1 MIQGNVKSSE
11 ETRPIDTHVG
21 HKLRVRRKELGLSQ
35 NRLAEAIGVTFQ
47 QIQKYERGANRVVA
61 SRLYDLAAALDV
73 PVSYFFADPPAA
85 ALEDSAP
92 ARGDSQDHPQHREVL
107 DLVSAYYGI
116 ADDRLRKKFVDLVKS
131 VAKSKS

>member
-1 MIQGNVKSSE
+1 MNRRSNKASE
-11 ETRPIDTHVG
+11 EPRPIDKHVA
-21 HKLRVRRKELGLSQ
+21 HRLWVRRKEFGLSQ

-73 PVSYFFADPPAA
+73 PVSYFFADPPVA

-92 ARGDSQDHPQHREVL
+92 AQDDLEDHPPHRETL
-107 DLVSAYYGI
+107 DLVRAYYRI
-116 ADDRLRKKFVDLVKS
+116 TDERLRKRFVDLVKS
-131 VAKSKS
+131 VARSKS

>member
-1 MIQGNVKSSE
+1 MIGRRNKSSE
-11 ETRPIDTHVG
+11 ETRPIDNHVG
-21 HKLRVRRKELGLSQ
+21 ARLRARRKELGMSQ

-73 PVSYFFADPPAA
+73 PVSYFFTDPPAT
-85 ALEDSAP
+85 ALQDSAP
-92 ARGDSQDHPQHREVL
+92 ARSDLHDYPQHRETL
-107 DLVSAYYGI
+107 DMVRAYYGI
-116 ADDRLRKKFVDLVKS
+116 ADKRLRRKFVDLVKS

>member
-1 MIQGNVKSSE
+1 MIRRSNKSSE
-11 ETRPIDTHVG
+11 ENRPIDNHVG
-21 HKLRVRRKELGLSQ
+21 HRLRARRKELGLSQ

-73 PVSYFFADPPAA
+73 PVSYFFADPPPA

-92 ARGDSQDHPQHREVL
+92 AREDPEDHPPHRETL
-107 DLVSAYYGI
+107 DLVRAYYKI
-116 ADDRLRKKFVDLVKS
+116 ADERLRKKFVDLVKS
-131 VAKSKS
+131 VARSKS

>member
-1 MIQGNVKSSE
+1 MIRRNDKSSE
-11 ETRPIDTHVG
+11 EIRPVDKHVG
-21 HKLRVRRKELGLSQ
+21 HRLRVRRKELGLSQ

-73 PVSYFFADPPAA
+73 PVNYFFADPPAA

-92 ARGDSQDHPQHREVL
+92 ARNDPQDHPQHRETL
-107 DLVSAYYGI
+107 DLVRSYYRI
-116 ADDRLRKKFVDLVKS
+116 ADDRLRKRFVDLVKS
-131 VAKSKS
+131 VAKSKA